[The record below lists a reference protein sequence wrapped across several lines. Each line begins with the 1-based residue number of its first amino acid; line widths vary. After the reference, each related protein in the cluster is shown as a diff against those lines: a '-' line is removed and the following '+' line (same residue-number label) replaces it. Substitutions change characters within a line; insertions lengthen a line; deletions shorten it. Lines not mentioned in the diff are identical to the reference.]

1 MTPPTHLLLG
11 SLLLALLA
19 ACAPS
24 PRGAASTGGAG
35 EQAVREAIEALNAA
49 TSSAVA
55 RGDAEAIAAHY
66 REDALMLPAGS
77 DFITG
82 REAIR
87 RQFRKAMASGL
98 AGLRFDMLSLEVSG
112 NLAVETGRYE
122 AIGDAGQS
130 LDHGKYVVV
139 WQQAADGWQIA
150 RDVSTTSRLPPV
162 ATPEAGP
169 LPALR
174 PADSA
179 AAREATGS

>member
-1 MTPPTHLLLG
+1 MTPPIHLLLG
-11 SLLLALLA
+11 SLLLAFLA

-24 PRGAASTGGAG
+24 PRGAASTGEAG

-66 REDALMLPAGS
+66 REDALMLPVGS

-87 RQFRKAMASGL
+87 RQFRKTMASGL
-98 AGLRFDMLSLEVSG
+98 AGLHFDTLSLEVSG

-122 AIGDAGQS
+122 AIDDTGQP

-139 WQQAADGWQIA
+139 WQQTADGWRIA

-162 ATPEAGP
+162 TTPEASP

-174 PADSA
+174 PAEPA
-179 AAREATGS
+179 AVREATGS